1 MKTGKVSDTILSRSV
16 LKPVNTVR
24 GKYVKRL
31 DIGQDA
37 GEVQLACQADIS
49 DCRDTLL
56 MATASGYMPVIKAV
70 NNIYAAGGVP
80 VGLSDCIV
88 MDKDSREIRLR
99 EVIAQLTRQSAIT
112 GVSITGGHT
121 TVSGNVTSPMVTVT
135 AVGVRQEQR
144 KQPQPGE
151 SIIMT
156 GYIGMSGIR
165 QLIDRNSDIVQA
177 RYSDDYTAKAY
188 GSDEEL
194 YIGDVVELLRKN
206 NINCYMHDVSEG
218 GIFGALWDMSEYGH
232 TGLDVDIRSI
242 SVRQEIIEICELLNV
257 NPYEL
262 ESMGCLLMTSDND
275 CDIINILKKNINT
288 IENAFIIKKDFKN
301 ALKEFSNQNKTFDVI
316 FLDPPYKLNLI
327 NPAINIIL
335 ENNLLKDNGIIICEY
350 ETEEINTN
358 NLKIFKERKYG
369 SKKIIILKK

>member
-37 GEVQLACQADIS
+37 GEVQLACQADISS

-135 AVGVRQEQR
+135 AVGVMQEQR

-165 QLIDRNSDIVQA
+165 QLIDRNSDMVQA

-242 SVRQEIIEICELLNV
+242 SVRQEIIEICELLNI

-275 CDIINILKKNINT
+275 CDIINILKSCNIEAQV
-288 IENAFIIKKDFKN
+288 IGKVIKGSQRILHNKD
-301 ALKEFSNQNKTFDVI
+301 EER
-316 FLDPPYKLNLI
+316 FLDLPKQDELYRSV
-327 NPAINIIL
+327 
-335 ENNLLKDNGIIICEY
+335 E
-350 ETEEINTN
+350 
-358 NLKIFKERKYG
+358 
-369 SKKIIILKK
+369 